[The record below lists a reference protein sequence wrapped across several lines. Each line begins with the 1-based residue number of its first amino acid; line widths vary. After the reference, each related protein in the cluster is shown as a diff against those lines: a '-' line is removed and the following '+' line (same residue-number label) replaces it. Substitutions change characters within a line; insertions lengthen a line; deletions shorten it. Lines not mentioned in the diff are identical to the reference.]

1 MARFQEKRSPSVF
14 RSLQLSVCM
23 FVLIFALFF
32 FGISHLSEDTV
43 RRQKETLENALNRS
57 ITYCYAVEGAYPQ
70 SLDYLKT
77 NYGITYNED
86 LFFVDYRISGAN
98 IFPDV
103 TYWSQTACIFAM
115 AFGVAPVPK
124 PQVPDTSMAAS

>member
-14 RSLQLSVCM
+14 RGLQLSVCM

-32 FGISHLSEDTV
+32 FGISHLSEDMV

-70 SLDYLKT
+70 SLEELERG
-77 NYGITYNED
+77 YGLAYNKD
-86 LFFVDYRISGAN
+86 AYIVSYDAFASN
-98 IFPDV
+98 IMPN
-103 TYWSQTACIFAM
+103 I
-115 AFGVAPVPK
+115 
-124 PQVPDTSMAAS
+124 QVLRKGETQP

>member
-1 MARFQEKRSPSVF
+1 MKTKKHGLARGLALTLAVF
-14 RSLQLSVCM
+14 A
-23 FVLIFALFF
+23 ALFGGAVAAF
-32 FGISHLSEDTV
+32 QKIGSSSENMDEQLVLDAV
-43 RRQKETLENALNRS
+43 RRAAL
-57 ITYCYAVEGAYPQ
+57 TCYAVEGAYPQ

-103 TYWSQTACIFAM
+103 TIIERSGAHASTE
-115 AFGVAPVPK
+115 
-124 PQVPDTSMAAS
+124 TSETHH